1 MRSRG
6 TTITEDI
13 FMRIK
18 EINCGVEENIQNL
31 YQAADDMKN
40 RNVRLNE
47 LSNQLEFFK
56 TKG

>member
-1 MRSRG
+1 
-6 TTITEDI
+6 
-13 FMRIK
+13 MRIK